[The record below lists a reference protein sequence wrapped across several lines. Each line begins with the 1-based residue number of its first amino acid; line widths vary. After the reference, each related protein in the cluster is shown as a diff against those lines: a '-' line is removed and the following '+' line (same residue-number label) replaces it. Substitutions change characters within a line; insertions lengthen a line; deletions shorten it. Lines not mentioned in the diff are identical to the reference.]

1 MNTLLDLI
9 SFALKGVVVV
19 VAVLLVTGIVVA
31 LLRRTRR
38 DEARLTVHKLNDR
51 FRDLADG
58 LRSVVLQPKAWKR
71 HLAVTKRAA
80 KHPKEAEHR
89 IFVLDFRGDMA
100 ASAVISLR
108 EEISAILGVCRA
120 GDEVV
125 VRLESSGGIVQAY
138 GLAASQLARLKGR
151 DLKLVVCVDKIAASG
166 GYMMACLADE
176 LIAAPFAVIGSIGVV
191 APVPNINK
199 LLLEHGVEYDEMTAG
214 EFKRTV
220 SVLGKISPEGRAKF
234 QTQLEETHGLFKDFV
249 REHRPG
255 LDIDAVATGE
265 YWFGKRALEKKL
277 VDRLLTSDDY
287 LLAQCA
293 KADLFLV
300 SYKPREPWRRRLVEA
315 VGESATR
322 LVHKG
327 WSEMRELL
335 PM

>member
-1 MNTLLDLI
+1 
-9 SFALKGVVVV
+9 
-19 VAVLLVTGIVVA
+19 
-31 LLRRTRR
+31 
-38 DEARLTVHKLNDR
+38 
-51 FRDLADG
+51 
-58 LRSVVLQPKAWKR
+58 
-71 HLAVTKRAA
+71 
-80 KHPKEAEHR
+80 
-89 IFVLDFRGDMA
+89 
-100 ASAVISLR
+100 
-108 EEISAILGVCRA
+108 
-120 GDEVV
+120 
-125 VRLESSGGIVQAY
+125 
-138 GLAASQLARLKGR
+138 
-151 DLKLVVCVDKIAASG
+151 VCVDKIAASG